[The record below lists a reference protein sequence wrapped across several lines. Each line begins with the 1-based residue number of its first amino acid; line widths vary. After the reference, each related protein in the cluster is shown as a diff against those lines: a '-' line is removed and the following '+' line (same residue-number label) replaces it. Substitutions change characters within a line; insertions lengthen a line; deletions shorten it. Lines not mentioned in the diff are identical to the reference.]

1 MNCVD
6 VGHDEYADNS
16 SENALYCFSKETA
29 PCKHVEEVNQLF
41 QKNPK
46 KKSAKIEDK
55 KDLVLPTLKE
65 CVAEAEVLYQYS
77 NLDPEFRKF
86 EMQYKDQFREWSF
99 LLATNQSILL
109 YGLGSK
115 RAVLFAFGQD
125 ISTEG
130 DVVSLDG
137 FDPEIDLW
145 QFLDYIA
152 QLFLEGDESRQS
164 NVQTLA
170 DKKYVF
176 HSTKEPRKGLIEH
189 AAILAKRFASTRSR
203 PLFILIHNVDGVG
216 LRNRFA
222 QDALA
227 TLTANS
233 KKDGLQLIRVAAS
246 VDNINSAMTL
256 WDTHSEDKF
265 DWVSLFYHF

>member
-86 EMQYKDQFREWSF
+86 EMQYKARFRCVCCWDCRAIIISISDSRACSF
-99 LLATNQSILL
+99 SSSVSSMI
-109 YGLGSK
+109 GS
-115 RAVLFAFGQD
+115 VG
-125 ISTEG
+125 
-130 DVVSLDG
+130 
-137 FDPEIDLW
+137 
-145 QFLDYIA
+145 
-152 QLFLEGDESRQS
+152 
-164 NVQTLA
+164 
-170 DKKYVF
+170 
-176 HSTKEPRKGLIEH
+176 
-189 AAILAKRFASTRSR
+189 FAST
-203 PLFILIHNVDGVG
+203 G
-216 LRNRFA
+216 
-222 QDALA
+222 
-227 TLTANS
+227 
-233 KKDGLQLIRVAAS
+233 
-246 VDNINSAMTL
+246 
-256 WDTHSEDKF
+256 
-265 DWVSLFYHF
+265 